1 MALFKRRG
9 KTAAD
14 SETPAPDGTGSDAS
28 APDATD
34 ETTAAADATAAD
46 EPAAGSAGSARRGP
60 WDLADADERPGRVDL
75 GALRI
80 PGIQGMQLRMELDR
94 TSKAV
99 IAANVSLG
107 QSTLQ
112 LQVFAAPRTAGIWD
126 DIRPQISA
134 SITAQGG
141 EVKEMPGPW
150 GTELLALLPVKDA
163 SGKTGRVPA
172 RFLGVDGPRWFLR
185 GILRGA
191 ALVDQN
197 QRAIMERYFSEV
209 VVVRGSEPRPPSEL
223 LTLTMPGQA
232 TRPVPTPGQP
242 AAVDDILT
250 RGPEISEVR

>member
-1 MALFKRRG
+1 MALFNRRR
-9 KTAAD
+9 KTADDAEQPSAESPAGDSTETAD
-14 SETPAPDGTGSDAS
+14 DAS
-28 APDATD
+28 PGGDGAH
-34 ETTAAADATAAD
+34 
-46 EPAAGSAGSARRGP
+46 GP
-60 WDLADADERPGRVDL
+60 WDVDEAPDKPGRVDL

-80 PGIQGMQLRMELDR
+80 PGVQGMQLRMELDR
-94 TSKAV
+94 STKAV

-112 LQVFAAPRTAGIWD
+112 LQAFAAPRTAGIWD
-126 DIRPQISA
+126 DIRPQISS
-134 SITAQGG
+134 SIAGQGG
-141 EVKEMPGPW
+141 EVKEVTGPF

-163 SGKTGRVPA
+163 SGKVGRVPA

-191 ALVDQN
+191 ALVDAK
-197 QRAIMERYFSEV
+197 QRAMMERYFSEI

-223 LTLTMPGQA
+223 LALTMPGQGV
-232 TRPVPTPGQP
+232 RPAPAPGQP

>member
-1 MALFKRRG
+1 MALFKRRASASDDA
-9 KTAAD
+9 TAPDAQTGDGIQAD
-14 SETPAPDGTGSDAS
+14 APAPDSPETPTGG
-28 APDATD
+28 
-34 ETTAAADATAAD
+34 E
-46 EPAAGSAGSARRGP
+46 RGP
-60 WDLADADERPGRVDL
+60 WDAADAPDKAGRVDL

-80 PGIQGMQLRMELDR
+80 PGVQGMQLRMELDR
-94 TSKAV
+94 ASKAV

-112 LQVFAAPRTAGIWD
+112 LQAFAAPRTAGIWD
-126 DIRPQISA
+126 DIRPQISE

-141 EVKEMPGPW
+141 DVKEMAGPF
-150 GTELLALLPVKDA
+150 GTELLALLPVKDS

-172 RFLGVDGPRWFLR
+172 RFVGVDGPRWFLR

-191 ALVDQN
+191 ALVDPN
-197 QRAIMERYFSEV
+197 QRAMMERYFSEV

-223 LTLTMPGQA
+223 LTLTMPGQP
-232 TRPVPTPGQP
+232 TRAAAAPGQP